1 MVVVRQITIF
11 VLSIVS
17 MFCATSLSAK
27 GIAPDGPQH
36 GILLNR
42 LSSKQLKLWLT
53 IKSSIYAQSNAGE
66 FLHPTLK
73 ALFDQLQNSDHR
85 VFVEFES
92 TRGLSRYVAGTFGIE
107 RLDPSGMSHIA
118 VIKLRLENI
127 DCAAAPTSSNLS
139 GPFIPFAGL
148 GKQDRYTEVF
158 AHEMAH
164 AVDILF
170 DQPRATALDEILRNT
185 DVIVQEQLR
194 RAKGLSDPKAMLEIL
209 RRDTFLNELE
219 KPAESA
225 EAMVWRELV
234 LSSQERS

>member
-1 MVVVRQITIF
+1 MVVVRQITVF

-17 MFCATSLSAK
+17 TLFAASLSAK
-27 GIAPDGPQH
+27 GIAPDGPPH

-42 LSSKQLKLWLT
+42 LSSKQLKTWLT
-53 IKSSIYAQSNAGE
+53 IKSSIYAQGVDGA

-73 ALFDQLQNSDHR
+73 ALFDRLQNSEHR
-85 VFVEFES
+85 IFVEFEP
-92 TRGLSRYVAGTFGIE
+92 TRGGSRYVAGTFGIE
-107 RLDPSGMSHIA
+107 LLDPEKISHIA

-127 DCAAAPTSSNLS
+127 DLAAAPTSSNLS

-148 GKQDRYTEVF
+148 GKQDRYIEVF

-194 RAKGLSDPKAMLEIL
+194 RAKGQSNPEAMLEIL
-209 RRDTFLNELE
+209 RRDAFLNELE
-219 KPAESA
+219 RPAEAA
-225 EAMVWRELV
+225 EAMVWRELI